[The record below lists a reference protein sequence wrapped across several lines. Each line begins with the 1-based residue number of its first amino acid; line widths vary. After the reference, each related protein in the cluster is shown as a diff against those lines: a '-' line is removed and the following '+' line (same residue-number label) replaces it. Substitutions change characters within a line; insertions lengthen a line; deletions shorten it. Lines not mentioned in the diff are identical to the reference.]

1 MSRERCSNQL
11 FVTIAPVGL
20 LHDHR
25 EKAAYSFI
33 EAVGEMPPLFDEQN
47 PAVTAFSFVER
58 LTRGMGLLK

>member
-25 EKAAYSFI
+25 EKAACSFI
-33 EAVGEMPPLFDEQN
+33 EAVGEMLPLFDEQS
-47 PAVTAFSFVER
+47 PAVAALSFVER
-58 LTRGMGLLK
+58 LTRGMVLLK